1 MTATLSVA
9 TFGREAPCR
18 AGPGGAGGGRGGG
31 GGQSVAA
38 ANTHRLLLLN
48 GRGMKMVVST

>member
-18 AGPGGAGGGRGGG
+18 AGPAGLV
-31 GGQSVAA
+31 VAGVA
-38 ANTHRLLLLN
+38 V
-48 GRGMKMVVST
+48 VVSLSRRRTHTACCY